1 MHRWLLTM
9 LLLLPLA
16 FASGCATQQR
26 WTKSGSNDWNT
37 PAVNTNLR
45 LFDAKSQGDVLVV
58 YDEYS
63 GWNGSVRTRAFF
75 LKQNE
80 ARILHDRAPHF
91 VSTNLAGSFPPIPV
105 ISTAAGPKSSVK
117 NPVPGLFAVAAT
129 DEPAF
134 TIYSGTRESNSYQ
147 LPVYEDR
154 KKVYEANASTVAKDT
169 GETLVCA
176 GAICGC
182 VAAVA
187 VLCAWG
193 HVEFVGPIIWQ

>member
-1 MHRWLLTM
+1 MRRWLLTM

-37 PAVNTNLR
+37 PTVSTNLR
-45 LFDAKSQGDVLVV
+45 LFDAKSQGDILVV

-63 GWNGSVRTRAFF
+63 GWNDSVRTRAFF

-105 ISTAAGPKSSVK
+105 ISTAADPKLSAK
-117 NPVPGLFAVAAT
+117 NQVPGLFAVAAT
-129 DEPAF
+129 DEPSF
-134 TIYSGTRESNSYQ
+134 TIYSGTRELNSYQ
-147 LPVYEDR
+147 LPVYQDR
-154 KKVYEANASTVAKDT
+154 KINYEAAASTAAQDT
-169 GETLVCA
+169 GK
-176 GAICGC
+176 
-182 VAAVA
+182 VAA
-187 VLCAWG
+187 CAIPWCGYMALMVTLTALG
-193 HVEFVGPIIWQ
+193 HGESGPITWQ